1 MNVVFI
7 APPAAGKGTQATL
20 LRDYYNFYHISTG
33 DVLREIAETNTPLGC
48 EIKALIDNGKL
59 VSDELMAK
67 LLKEKIGSLGNVEG
81 IIFDGFP
88 RTLEQAHMLDEILN
102 EVGMK
107 VNKVIYFDIDKDTAM
122 KRALGRVTC
131 KDCGEIYN
139 TYFDTFLKEDEC
151 SKCGGKLEKRMEE
164 NHKPVKIGSYRE
176 NKCPKNYFKFFD
188 SIKIKKKYKI
198 VFDLANGSMC
208 FLNDY
213 LKKRFPDAI
222 MINNEP
228 NGFNINDE
236 CGALYPELA
245 RKIMIDNDYD
255 IAVSFDGD
263 GDRAI
268 IILKNGKILNGDLLL
283 YFFATELKM
292 KNKLKNNT
300 VIYSLIANRGIT
312 NVLEGNN
319 IKVKFVNV
327 GDENISS
334 EIKNGVASLGGEK
347 SGHII
352 FNKKYNYSCGLTTIL
367 KFLSMLNEKAIIN
380 LNCIKEYYEVSKNYK
395 EIRMINKLENKL
407 KAIVT
412 SGNVIVRRSGTENLF
427 RVILMSPNKCE
438 IIDGLNFLENLIIAK
453 N

>member
-1 MNVVFI
+1 MKYFKTDGIRGVFGASDLSI
-7 APPAAGKGTQATL
+7 ELILKVGYSFDIFNEHKVLIGYDTRYSSKIILQALKYALEISGKTVF
-20 LRDYYNFYHISTG
+20 DYGVIST
-33 DVLREIAETNTPLGC
+33 P
-48 EIKALIDNGKL
+48 ALEYLTKKKRTIGIMITASHNDFTYNGLKIIYKGHKL
-59 VSDELMAK
+59 DDS
-67 LLKEKIGSLGNVEG
+67 LKE
-81 IIFDGFP
+81 
-88 RTLEQAHMLDEILN
+88 
-102 EVGMK
+102 
-107 VNKVIYFDIDKDTAM
+107 
-122 KRALGRVTC
+122 
-131 KDCGEIYN
+131 
-139 TYFDTFLKEDEC
+139 
-151 SKCGGKLEKRMEE
+151 KLEKRMEE

-312 NVLEGNN
+312 NVLEENN

-395 EIRMINKLENKL
+395 EIRIINKLENKL

-438 IIDGLNFLENLIIAK
+438 IIDGLNFLENWIIAK

>member
-1 MNVVFI
+1 MKYFKTDGIRGVFGASDLSI
-7 APPAAGKGTQATL
+7 ELILKVGYSFDIFNENKVLIGYDTRYSSKIILQALKYALEISGKTVF
-20 LRDYYNFYHISTG
+20 DYGVIST
-33 DVLREIAETNTPLGC
+33 P
-48 EIKALIDNGKL
+48 ALEYLTKKKRTIGIMITASHNDFTYNGLKIIYKGHKL
-59 VSDELMAK
+59 DDS
-67 LLKEKIGSLGNVEG
+67 LKE
-81 IIFDGFP
+81 
-88 RTLEQAHMLDEILN
+88 
-102 EVGMK
+102 
-107 VNKVIYFDIDKDTAM
+107 
-122 KRALGRVTC
+122 
-131 KDCGEIYN
+131 
-139 TYFDTFLKEDEC
+139 
-151 SKCGGKLEKRMEE
+151 KLEKRMEE

-312 NVLEGNN
+312 NVLEENN

-367 KFLSMLNEKAIIN
+367 KFLSMLNEKVIIN

-438 IIDGLNFLENLIIAK
+438 IIDGLNFLENWIIVK

>member
-1 MNVVFI
+1 MKYFKTDGIRGVFGASDLSI
-7 APPAAGKGTQATL
+7 ELILKVGYSFDIFNENKVLIGYDTRYSSKIILQALKYALEISGKTVF
-20 LRDYYNFYHISTG
+20 DYGVIST
-33 DVLREIAETNTPLGC
+33 P
-48 EIKALIDNGKL
+48 ALEYLTKKKRTIGIMITASHNDFTYNGLKIIYKGHKL
-59 VSDELMAK
+59 DDS
-67 LLKEKIGSLGNVEG
+67 LKE
-81 IIFDGFP
+81 
-88 RTLEQAHMLDEILN
+88 
-102 EVGMK
+102 
-107 VNKVIYFDIDKDTAM
+107 
-122 KRALGRVTC
+122 
-131 KDCGEIYN
+131 
-139 TYFDTFLKEDEC
+139 
-151 SKCGGKLEKRMEE
+151 KLEKRMEE

-312 NVLEGNN
+312 NVLEENN

-427 RVILMSPNKCE
+427 RVILMSPNKYE
-438 IIDGLNFLENLIIAK
+438 IIDGLNFLENWIIAK

>member
-1 MNVVFI
+1 MKYFKTDGIRGVFGASDLSI
-7 APPAAGKGTQATL
+7 ELILKVGYSFDIFNENKVLIGYDTRYSSKIILQALKYALEISGKTVF
-20 LRDYYNFYHISTG
+20 DYGVIST
-33 DVLREIAETNTPLGC
+33 P
-48 EIKALIDNGKL
+48 ALEYLTKKKRTIGIMITASHNDFTYNGLKIIYKGHKL
-59 VSDELMAK
+59 DDS
-67 LLKEKIGSLGNVEG
+67 LKE
-81 IIFDGFP
+81 
-88 RTLEQAHMLDEILN
+88 
-102 EVGMK
+102 
-107 VNKVIYFDIDKDTAM
+107 
-122 KRALGRVTC
+122 
-131 KDCGEIYN
+131 
-139 TYFDTFLKEDEC
+139 
-151 SKCGGKLEKRMEE
+151 KLEKRMEE

-236 CGALYPELA
+236 CGALYPEFA

-312 NVLEGNN
+312 NVLEENN

-438 IIDGLNFLENLIIAK
+438 IIDGLNFLENWIIAK

>member
-1 MNVVFI
+1 MKYFKTDGIRGVFGASDLSI
-7 APPAAGKGTQATL
+7 ELILKVGYSFDIFNENKVLIGYDTRYSSKIILQALKYALEISGKTVF
-20 LRDYYNFYHISTG
+20 DYGVIST
-33 DVLREIAETNTPLGC
+33 P
-48 EIKALIDNGKL
+48 ALEYLTKKKRTIGIMITASHNDFTYNGLKIIYKGHKL
-59 VSDELMAK
+59 DDS
-67 LLKEKIGSLGNVEG
+67 LKE
-81 IIFDGFP
+81 
-88 RTLEQAHMLDEILN
+88 
-102 EVGMK
+102 
-107 VNKVIYFDIDKDTAM
+107 
-122 KRALGRVTC
+122 
-131 KDCGEIYN
+131 
-139 TYFDTFLKEDEC
+139 
-151 SKCGGKLEKRMEE
+151 KLEKRMEE

-312 NVLEGNN
+312 NVLEENN

-438 IIDGLNFLENLIIAK
+438 IIDGLNFLENWIIAK
-453 N
+453 KLVNI

>member
-1 MNVVFI
+1 MKYFKTDGIRGVFGASDLSI
-7 APPAAGKGTQATL
+7 ELILKVGYSFDIFNENKVLIGYDTRYSSKIILQALKYALEISGKTVF
-20 LRDYYNFYHISTG
+20 DYGVIST
-33 DVLREIAETNTPLGC
+33 P
-48 EIKALIDNGKL
+48 ALEYLTKKKRTIGIMITASHNDFTYNGLKIIYKGHKL
-59 VSDELMAK
+59 DDS
-67 LLKEKIGSLGNVEG
+67 LKV
-81 IIFDGFP
+81 
-88 RTLEQAHMLDEILN
+88 
-102 EVGMK
+102 
-107 VNKVIYFDIDKDTAM
+107 
-122 KRALGRVTC
+122 
-131 KDCGEIYN
+131 
-139 TYFDTFLKEDEC
+139 
-151 SKCGGKLEKRMEE
+151 KLEKRMEE

-283 YFFATELKM
+283 YFFATELKK

-312 NVLEGNN
+312 NVLEENN

-412 SGNVIVRRSGTENLF
+412 SGNIIVRRSGTENLF

-438 IIDGLNFLENLIIAK
+438 IIDGLNFLENWIIAK

>member
-1 MNVVFI
+1 MKYFKTDGIRGVFRASDLSI
-7 APPAAGKGTQATL
+7 ELILKVGYSFDIFNENKVLIGYDTRYSSKIILQALKYALEISGKTVF
-20 LRDYYNFYHISTG
+20 DYGVIST
-33 DVLREIAETNTPLGC
+33 P
-48 EIKALIDNGKL
+48 ALEYLTKKKRTIGIMITASHNDFTYNGLKIIYKGHKL
-59 VSDELMAK
+59 DDS
-67 LLKEKIGSLGNVEG
+67 LKE
-81 IIFDGFP
+81 
-88 RTLEQAHMLDEILN
+88 
-102 EVGMK
+102 
-107 VNKVIYFDIDKDTAM
+107 
-122 KRALGRVTC
+122 
-131 KDCGEIYN
+131 
-139 TYFDTFLKEDEC
+139 
-151 SKCGGKLEKRMEE
+151 KLEKRMEE

-283 YFFATELKM
+283 YFFATELKK

-312 NVLEGNN
+312 NVLEENN

-438 IIDGLNFLENLIIAK
+438 IIDGLNFLENWIIAK

>member
-1 MNVVFI
+1 MKYFKTDGIRGVFGASDLSI
-7 APPAAGKGTQATL
+7 ELILKVGYSFDIFNENKVLIGYDTRYSSKIILQALKYALEISGKTVF
-20 LRDYYNFYHISTG
+20 DYGVIST
-33 DVLREIAETNTPLGC
+33 P
-48 EIKALIDNGKL
+48 ALEYLTKKKRTIGIMITASHNDFTYNGLKIIYKGHKL
-59 VSDELMAK
+59 DDS
-67 LLKEKIGSLGNVEG
+67 LKE
-81 IIFDGFP
+81 
-88 RTLEQAHMLDEILN
+88 
-102 EVGMK
+102 
-107 VNKVIYFDIDKDTAM
+107 
-122 KRALGRVTC
+122 
-131 KDCGEIYN
+131 
-139 TYFDTFLKEDEC
+139 
-151 SKCGGKLEKRMEE
+151 KLEKRMEE

-312 NVLEGNN
+312 NVLEENN

-395 EIRMINKLENKL
+395 EIRMINKLENRL

-438 IIDGLNFLENLIIAK
+438 IIDGLNFLENWIIAK

>member
-1 MNVVFI
+1 MKYFKIDGIRGVFGASDLSI
-7 APPAAGKGTQATL
+7 ELILKVGYSFDIFNENKVLIGYDTRYSSKIILQALKYALEISGKTVF
-20 LRDYYNFYHISTG
+20 DYGVIST
-33 DVLREIAETNTPLGC
+33 P
-48 EIKALIDNGKL
+48 ALEYLTKKKRTIGIMITASHNDFTYNGLKIIYKGHKL
-59 VSDELMAK
+59 DDS
-67 LLKEKIGSLGNVEG
+67 LKE
-81 IIFDGFP
+81 
-88 RTLEQAHMLDEILN
+88 
-102 EVGMK
+102 
-107 VNKVIYFDIDKDTAM
+107 
-122 KRALGRVTC
+122 
-131 KDCGEIYN
+131 
-139 TYFDTFLKEDEC
+139 
-151 SKCGGKLEKRMEE
+151 KLEKRMEE

-283 YFFATELKM
+283 YFFATELKK

-312 NVLEGNN
+312 NVLEENN

-438 IIDGLNFLENLIIAK
+438 IIDGLNFLEKWIIAK

>member
-1 MNVVFI
+1 MKYFKTDGIRGVFGASDLSI
-7 APPAAGKGTQATL
+7 ELILKVGYSFDIFNENKVLIGYDTRYSSKIILQTLKYALEISGKTVF
-20 LRDYYNFYHISTG
+20 DYGVIST
-33 DVLREIAETNTPLGC
+33 P
-48 EIKALIDNGKL
+48 ALEYLTKKKRTIGIMITASHNDFTYNGLKIIYKGHKL
-59 VSDELMAK
+59 DDS
-67 LLKEKIGSLGNVEG
+67 LKE
-81 IIFDGFP
+81 
-88 RTLEQAHMLDEILN
+88 
-102 EVGMK
+102 
-107 VNKVIYFDIDKDTAM
+107 
-122 KRALGRVTC
+122 
-131 KDCGEIYN
+131 
-139 TYFDTFLKEDEC
+139 
-151 SKCGGKLEKRMEE
+151 KLEKRMEE

-312 NVLEGNN
+312 NVLEENN

-438 IIDGLNFLENLIIAK
+438 IIDGLNFLENWIIAK

>member
-1 MNVVFI
+1 MKYFKTDGIRGVFGASDLSI
-7 APPAAGKGTQATL
+7 ELILKVGYSFDIFNENKVLIGYDTRYSSKIILQALKYALEISGKTVF
-20 LRDYYNFYHISTG
+20 DYGVIST
-33 DVLREIAETNTPLGC
+33 P
-48 EIKALIDNGKL
+48 ALEYLTKKKRTIGIMITASHNDFTYNGLKIIYKGHKL
-59 VSDELMAK
+59 DDS
-67 LLKEKIGSLGNVEG
+67 LKE
-81 IIFDGFP
+81 
-88 RTLEQAHMLDEILN
+88 
-102 EVGMK
+102 
-107 VNKVIYFDIDKDTAM
+107 
-122 KRALGRVTC
+122 
-131 KDCGEIYN
+131 
-139 TYFDTFLKEDEC
+139 
-151 SKCGGKLEKRMEE
+151 KLEKRMEE

-312 NVLEGNN
+312 NVLEENN

-334 EIKNGVASLGGEK
+334 EIKNGVAFLGGEK

-438 IIDGLNFLENLIIAK
+438 IIDGLNFLENWIIAK

>member
-1 MNVVFI
+1 MKYFKTDGIRGVFGASDLCI
-7 APPAAGKGTQATL
+7 ELILKVGYSFDIFNENKVLIGYDTRYSSKIILQALKYALEISGKTVF
-20 LRDYYNFYHISTG
+20 DYGVIST
-33 DVLREIAETNTPLGC
+33 P
-48 EIKALIDNGKL
+48 ALEYLTKKKRTIGIMITASHNDFTYNGLKIIYKGHKL
-59 VSDELMAK
+59 DDS
-67 LLKEKIGSLGNVEG
+67 LKE
-81 IIFDGFP
+81 
-88 RTLEQAHMLDEILN
+88 
-102 EVGMK
+102 
-107 VNKVIYFDIDKDTAM
+107 
-122 KRALGRVTC
+122 
-131 KDCGEIYN
+131 
-139 TYFDTFLKEDEC
+139 
-151 SKCGGKLEKRMEE
+151 KLEKRMEE

-312 NVLEGNN
+312 NVLEENN

-438 IIDGLNFLENLIIAK
+438 IIDGLNFLENWIIAK

>member
-1 MNVVFI
+1 MKYFKTDGIRGVFGASDLSI
-7 APPAAGKGTQATL
+7 ELILKVGYSFDIFNENKVLIGYDTRYSSKIILQALKYALEISGKTVF
-20 LRDYYNFYHISTG
+20 DYGVIST
-33 DVLREIAETNTPLGC
+33 P
-48 EIKALIDNGKL
+48 ALEYLTKKKRTIGIMITASHNDFTYNGLKIIYKGHKL
-59 VSDELMAK
+59 DDS
-67 LLKEKIGSLGNVEG
+67 LKE
-81 IIFDGFP
+81 
-88 RTLEQAHMLDEILN
+88 
-102 EVGMK
+102 
-107 VNKVIYFDIDKDTAM
+107 
-122 KRALGRVTC
+122 
-131 KDCGEIYN
+131 
-139 TYFDTFLKEDEC
+139 
-151 SKCGGKLEKRMEE
+151 KLEKRMEE

-283 YFFATELKM
+283 YFFATKLKM

-312 NVLEGNN
+312 NVLEENN

-438 IIDGLNFLENLIIAK
+438 IIDGLNFLENWIIAK

>member
-1 MNVVFI
+1 MKYFKTDGIRGVFGASGLSI
-7 APPAAGKGTQATL
+7 ELILKVGYSFDIFNENKVLIGYDTRYSSKIILQALKYALEISGKTVF
-20 LRDYYNFYHISTG
+20 DYGVIST
-33 DVLREIAETNTPLGC
+33 P
-48 EIKALIDNGKL
+48 ALEYLTKKKRTIGIMITASHNDFTYNGLKIIYKGHKL
-59 VSDELMAK
+59 DDS
-67 LLKEKIGSLGNVEG
+67 LKE
-81 IIFDGFP
+81 
-88 RTLEQAHMLDEILN
+88 
-102 EVGMK
+102 
-107 VNKVIYFDIDKDTAM
+107 
-122 KRALGRVTC
+122 
-131 KDCGEIYN
+131 
-139 TYFDTFLKEDEC
+139 
-151 SKCGGKLEKRMEE
+151 KLEKRMEE

-188 SIKIKKKYKI
+188 SIKIKMKYKI

-312 NVLEGNN
+312 NVLEENN

-438 IIDGLNFLENLIIAK
+438 IIDGLNFLENWIIAK

>member
-1 MNVVFI
+1 MKYFKTDGIRGVFGASDLSI
-7 APPAAGKGTQATL
+7 ELILKVGYSFDIFNENKVLIGYDTRYSSKIILQALKYALEISGKTVF
-20 LRDYYNFYHISTG
+20 DYGVIST
-33 DVLREIAETNTPLGC
+33 P
-48 EIKALIDNGKL
+48 ALEYLTKKKRTIGIMITASHNDFTYNGLKIIYKGHKL
-59 VSDELMAK
+59 DDS
-67 LLKEKIGSLGNVEG
+67 LKE
-81 IIFDGFP
+81 
-88 RTLEQAHMLDEILN
+88 
-102 EVGMK
+102 
-107 VNKVIYFDIDKDTAM
+107 
-122 KRALGRVTC
+122 
-131 KDCGEIYN
+131 
-139 TYFDTFLKEDEC
+139 
-151 SKCGGKLEKRMEE
+151 KLEKRMEE

-283 YFFATELKM
+283 YFFATELKK

-312 NVLEGNN
+312 NVLEENN

-334 EIKNGVASLGGEK
+334 EIKNGVVSLGGEK

-438 IIDGLNFLENLIIAK
+438 IIDGLNFLENWIIAK

>member
-1 MNVVFI
+1 MKYFKTDGIRGVFGASDLSI
-7 APPAAGKGTQATL
+7 ELILKVGYSFDIFNENKVLIGYDTRYSSKIILQALKYALVISGKTVF
-20 LRDYYNFYHISTG
+20 DYGVIST
-33 DVLREIAETNTPLGC
+33 P
-48 EIKALIDNGKL
+48 ALEYLTKKKRTIGIMITASHNDFTYNGLKIIYKGHKL
-59 VSDELMAK
+59 DDS
-67 LLKEKIGSLGNVEG
+67 LKE
-81 IIFDGFP
+81 
-88 RTLEQAHMLDEILN
+88 
-102 EVGMK
+102 
-107 VNKVIYFDIDKDTAM
+107 
-122 KRALGRVTC
+122 
-131 KDCGEIYN
+131 
-139 TYFDTFLKEDEC
+139 
-151 SKCGGKLEKRMEE
+151 KLEKRMEE

-245 RKIMIDNDYD
+245 RKMMIDNDYD

-263 GDRAI
+263 GDRPI

-283 YFFATELKM
+283 YFFATELKK

-312 NVLEGNN
+312 NVLEENN

-438 IIDGLNFLENLIIAK
+438 IIDGLNFLENWIIAK

>member
-1 MNVVFI
+1 MKYFKTDGIRGVFGASDLSI
-7 APPAAGKGTQATL
+7 ELILKVGYSFDIFNENKVLIGYDTRYSSKIILQALKYALEISGKTVF
-20 LRDYYNFYHISTG
+20 DYGVIST
-33 DVLREIAETNTPLGC
+33 P
-48 EIKALIDNGKL
+48 ALEYLTKKKRTIGIMITASHNDFTYNGLKIIYKGHKL
-59 VSDELMAK
+59 DDS
-67 LLKEKIGSLGNVEG
+67 LKE
-81 IIFDGFP
+81 
-88 RTLEQAHMLDEILN
+88 
-102 EVGMK
+102 
-107 VNKVIYFDIDKDTAM
+107 
-122 KRALGRVTC
+122 
-131 KDCGEIYN
+131 
-139 TYFDTFLKEDEC
+139 
-151 SKCGGKLEKRMEE
+151 KLEKRMEE

-312 NVLEGNN
+312 NVLEENN

-427 RVILMSPNKCE
+427 RVILMSPNKFE
-438 IIDGLNFLENLIIAK
+438 IIDGLNFLENWIIAK

>member
-1 MNVVFI
+1 MKYFKTDGIRGVFGASDLSI
-7 APPAAGKGTQATL
+7 ELILKVGYSFDIFNENKVLIGYDTRYSSKIILQALKYALEISGKTVF
-20 LRDYYNFYHISTG
+20 DYGVIST
-33 DVLREIAETNTPLGC
+33 P
-48 EIKALIDNGKL
+48 ALEYLTKKKRTIGIMITASHNDFTYNGLKIIYKGHKL
-59 VSDELMAK
+59 DDS
-67 LLKEKIGSLGNVEG
+67 LKE
-81 IIFDGFP
+81 
-88 RTLEQAHMLDEILN
+88 
-102 EVGMK
+102 
-107 VNKVIYFDIDKDTAM
+107 
-122 KRALGRVTC
+122 
-131 KDCGEIYN
+131 
-139 TYFDTFLKEDEC
+139 
-151 SKCGGKLEKRMEE
+151 KLEKRMEE

-176 NKCPKNYFKFFD
+176 IKCPKNYFKFFD

-312 NVLEGNN
+312 NVLEENN

-438 IIDGLNFLENLIIAK
+438 IIDGLNFLENWIIAK

>member
-1 MNVVFI
+1 M
-7 APPAAGKGTQATL
+7 GKF
-20 LRDYYNFYHISTG
+20 NE
-33 DVLREIAETNTPLGC
+33 DVIGEKIIYKGH
-48 EIKALIDNGKL
+48 KL
-59 VSDELMAK
+59 DDS
-67 LLKEKIGSLGNVEG
+67 LKE
-81 IIFDGFP
+81 
-88 RTLEQAHMLDEILN
+88 
-102 EVGMK
+102 
-107 VNKVIYFDIDKDTAM
+107 
-122 KRALGRVTC
+122 
-131 KDCGEIYN
+131 
-139 TYFDTFLKEDEC
+139 
-151 SKCGGKLEKRMEE
+151 KLEKRMEE

-283 YFFATELKM
+283 CFFATELKM

-312 NVLEGNN
+312 NVLEENN

-438 IIDGLNFLENLIIAK
+438 IIDGLNFLENWIIAK

>member
-1 MNVVFI
+1 MKYFKTDGIRGVFGASDLSI
-7 APPAAGKGTQATL
+7 ELILKVGYSFDIFNENKVLIGYDTRYSSKIILQALKYALEISGKTVF
-20 LRDYYNFYHISTG
+20 DYGVIST
-33 DVLREIAETNTPLGC
+33 P
-48 EIKALIDNGKL
+48 ALEYLTKKKRTIGIMITASHNDFTYNGLKIIYKGHKL
-59 VSDELMAK
+59 DDS
-67 LLKEKIGSLGNVEG
+67 LKE
-81 IIFDGFP
+81 
-88 RTLEQAHMLDEILN
+88 
-102 EVGMK
+102 
-107 VNKVIYFDIDKDTAM
+107 
-122 KRALGRVTC
+122 
-131 KDCGEIYN
+131 
-139 TYFDTFLKEDEC
+139 
-151 SKCGGKLEKRMEE
+151 KLEKRMEE

-283 YFFATELKM
+283 YFFATELKK

-312 NVLEGNN
+312 NVLEENN

-334 EIKNGVASLGGEK
+334 KIKNGVASLGGEK

-438 IIDGLNFLENLIIAK
+438 IIDGLNFLEKWIIAK

>member
-1 MNVVFI
+1 MKYFKTDGIRGVFGASDLSI
-7 APPAAGKGTQATL
+7 ELILKVGYSFDIFNENKVLIGYDTRYSSKIILQALKYALEISGKTVF
-20 LRDYYNFYHISTG
+20 DYGVIST
-33 DVLREIAETNTPLGC
+33 P
-48 EIKALIDNGKL
+48 ALEYLTKKKRTIGIMITASHNDFTYNGLKIIYKGHKL
-59 VSDELMAK
+59 DDS
-67 LLKEKIGSLGNVEG
+67 LKE
-81 IIFDGFP
+81 
-88 RTLEQAHMLDEILN
+88 
-102 EVGMK
+102 
-107 VNKVIYFDIDKDTAM
+107 
-122 KRALGRVTC
+122 
-131 KDCGEIYN
+131 
-139 TYFDTFLKEDEC
+139 
-151 SKCGGKLEKRMEE
+151 KLEKRMEE

-312 NVLEGNN
+312 NVLEENN

-412 SGNVIVRRSGTENLF
+412 SGNIIVRRSGTENLF

-438 IIDGLNFLENLIIAK
+438 IIDGLNFLENWIIAK

>member
-1 MNVVFI
+1 MKYFKTDGIRGVFGASDLSI
-7 APPAAGKGTQATL
+7 ELILKVGYSFDIFNENKVLIGYDTRYSSKIILQALKYALEISGKTVF
-20 LRDYYNFYHISTG
+20 DYGVISTPALEYLTKKKRTIGIMITASHNDFTYNGLKIIYKGHKLG
-33 DVLREIAETNTPLGC
+33 D
-48 EIKALIDNGKL
+48 
-59 VSDELMAK
+59 S
-67 LLKEKIGSLGNVEG
+67 LKE
-81 IIFDGFP
+81 
-88 RTLEQAHMLDEILN
+88 
-102 EVGMK
+102 
-107 VNKVIYFDIDKDTAM
+107 
-122 KRALGRVTC
+122 
-131 KDCGEIYN
+131 
-139 TYFDTFLKEDEC
+139 
-151 SKCGGKLEKRMEE
+151 KLEKRMEE

-312 NVLEGNN
+312 NVLEENN

-438 IIDGLNFLENLIIAK
+438 IIDGLNFLENWIIAK

>member
-1 MNVVFI
+1 MKYFKTDGIRGVFGASDLSI
-7 APPAAGKGTQATL
+7 ELILKVGYSFDIFNENKVLIGYDTRYSSKIILQALKYALEISGKTVF
-20 LRDYYNFYHISTG
+20 DYGVIST
-33 DVLREIAETNTPLGC
+33 P
-48 EIKALIDNGKL
+48 ALEYLTKKKRTIGIMITASHNDFTYNGLKIIYKGHKL
-59 VSDELMAK
+59 DDS
-67 LLKEKIGSLGNVEG
+67 LKE
-81 IIFDGFP
+81 
-88 RTLEQAHMLDEILN
+88 
-102 EVGMK
+102 
-107 VNKVIYFDIDKDTAM
+107 
-122 KRALGRVTC
+122 
-131 KDCGEIYN
+131 
-139 TYFDTFLKEDEC
+139 
-151 SKCGGKLEKRMEE
+151 KLEKRMEE

-312 NVLEGNN
+312 NVLEENN

>member
-1 MNVVFI
+1 MKYFKTDGIRGVFGASDLSI
-7 APPAAGKGTQATL
+7 ELILKVGYSFDIFNENKVLIGYDTRYSSKIILQALKYALEISGKTVF
-20 LRDYYNFYHISTG
+20 DYGVIST
-33 DVLREIAETNTPLGC
+33 P
-48 EIKALIDNGKL
+48 ALEYLTKKKRTIGIMITASHNDFIYNGLKIIYKGHKL
-59 VSDELMAK
+59 DDS
-67 LLKEKIGSLGNVEG
+67 LKE
-81 IIFDGFP
+81 
-88 RTLEQAHMLDEILN
+88 
-102 EVGMK
+102 
-107 VNKVIYFDIDKDTAM
+107 
-122 KRALGRVTC
+122 
-131 KDCGEIYN
+131 
-139 TYFDTFLKEDEC
+139 
-151 SKCGGKLEKRMEE
+151 KLEKRMEE

-312 NVLEGNN
+312 NVLEENN

-438 IIDGLNFLENLIIAK
+438 IIDGLNFLENWIIAK

>member
-1 MNVVFI
+1 MKYFKTDGIRGVFGASDLSI
-7 APPAAGKGTQATL
+7 ELILKVGYSFDIFNENKVLIGYDTRYSSKIILQALKYALEISGKTVF
-20 LRDYYNFYHISTG
+20 DYGVIST
-33 DVLREIAETNTPLGC
+33 P
-48 EIKALIDNGKL
+48 ALEYLTKKKRTIGIMITASHNDFTYNGLKIIYKGHKL
-59 VSDELMAK
+59 DDS
-67 LLKEKIGSLGNVEG
+67 LKE
-81 IIFDGFP
+81 
-88 RTLEQAHMLDEILN
+88 
-102 EVGMK
+102 
-107 VNKVIYFDIDKDTAM
+107 
-122 KRALGRVTC
+122 
-131 KDCGEIYN
+131 
-139 TYFDTFLKEDEC
+139 
-151 SKCGGKLEKRMEE
+151 KLEKRMEE

-312 NVLEGNN
+312 NVLEENN

-427 RVILMSPNKCE
+427 RVILMIPNKCE
-438 IIDGLNFLENLIIAK
+438 IIDGLNFLENWIIAK

>member
-1 MNVVFI
+1 MKYFKTDGIRGVFGASDLSI
-7 APPAAGKGTQATL
+7 ELILKVGYSFDIFNENKVLIGYDTRYSSKIILQALKYALEISGKTVF
-20 LRDYYNFYHISTG
+20 DYGVIST
-33 DVLREIAETNTPLGC
+33 P
-48 EIKALIDNGKL
+48 ALEYLTKKKRTIGIMITASHNDFTYNGFKIIYKGHKL
-59 VSDELMAK
+59 DDS
-67 LLKEKIGSLGNVEG
+67 LKE
-81 IIFDGFP
+81 
-88 RTLEQAHMLDEILN
+88 
-102 EVGMK
+102 
-107 VNKVIYFDIDKDTAM
+107 
-122 KRALGRVTC
+122 
-131 KDCGEIYN
+131 
-139 TYFDTFLKEDEC
+139 
-151 SKCGGKLEKRMEE
+151 KLEKRMEE

-312 NVLEGNN
+312 NVLEENN

-438 IIDGLNFLENLIIAK
+438 IIDGLNFLENRIIAK

>member
-1 MNVVFI
+1 MKYFKTDGIRGVFGASDLSI
-7 APPAAGKGTQATL
+7 ELILKVGYSFDIFNENKVLIGYDTRYSSKIILKALKYALEISGKTVF
-20 LRDYYNFYHISTG
+20 DYGVIST
-33 DVLREIAETNTPLGC
+33 P
-48 EIKALIDNGKL
+48 ALEYLTKKKRTIGIMITASHNDFTYNGLKIIYKGHKL
-59 VSDELMAK
+59 DDS
-67 LLKEKIGSLGNVEG
+67 LKE
-81 IIFDGFP
+81 
-88 RTLEQAHMLDEILN
+88 
-102 EVGMK
+102 
-107 VNKVIYFDIDKDTAM
+107 
-122 KRALGRVTC
+122 
-131 KDCGEIYN
+131 
-139 TYFDTFLKEDEC
+139 
-151 SKCGGKLEKRMEE
+151 KLEKRMEE

-312 NVLEGNN
+312 NVLEENN

-438 IIDGLNFLENLIIAK
+438 IIDGLNFLENWIIAK

>member
-1 MNVVFI
+1 MKYFKTDGIRGVFGASDLSI
-7 APPAAGKGTQATL
+7 ELILKVGYSFDIFNENKVLIGYDTRYSSKIILQALKYALEISGKTVF
-20 LRDYYNFYHISTG
+20 DYGVIST
-33 DVLREIAETNTPLGC
+33 P
-48 EIKALIDNGKL
+48 ALEYLTKKKRTIGIMITASHNDFTYNGLKIIYKGHKL
-59 VSDELMAK
+59 DDS
-67 LLKEKIGSLGNVEG
+67 LKE
-81 IIFDGFP
+81 
-88 RTLEQAHMLDEILN
+88 
-102 EVGMK
+102 
-107 VNKVIYFDIDKDTAM
+107 
-122 KRALGRVTC
+122 
-131 KDCGEIYN
+131 
-139 TYFDTFLKEDEC
+139 
-151 SKCGGKLEKRMEE
+151 KLEKRMEE
-164 NHKPVKIGSYRE
+164 NHKPVKIRSYRE

-312 NVLEGNN
+312 NVLEENN

-438 IIDGLNFLENLIIAK
+438 IIDGLNFLENWIIAK

>member
-1 MNVVFI
+1 MKYFKTDGIRGVFGASDLSI
-7 APPAAGKGTQATL
+7 EFILKVGYSFDIFNENKVLIGYDTRYSSKIILQALKYALEISGKTVF
-20 LRDYYNFYHISTG
+20 DYGVIST
-33 DVLREIAETNTPLGC
+33 P
-48 EIKALIDNGKL
+48 ALEYLTKKKRTIGIMITASHNDFTYNGLKIIYKGHKL
-59 VSDELMAK
+59 DDS
-67 LLKEKIGSLGNVEG
+67 LKE
-81 IIFDGFP
+81 
-88 RTLEQAHMLDEILN
+88 
-102 EVGMK
+102 
-107 VNKVIYFDIDKDTAM
+107 
-122 KRALGRVTC
+122 
-131 KDCGEIYN
+131 
-139 TYFDTFLKEDEC
+139 
-151 SKCGGKLEKRMEE
+151 KLEKRMEE

-312 NVLEGNN
+312 NVLEENN

-438 IIDGLNFLENLIIAK
+438 IIDGLNFLENWIIAK

>member
-1 MNVVFI
+1 MKYFKTDGIRGVFGASDLSI
-7 APPAAGKGTQATL
+7 ELILKVGYSFDIFNENKVLIGYDTRYSSKIILQALKYALEISGKTVF
-20 LRDYYNFYHISTG
+20 DYGVIST
-33 DVLREIAETNTPLGC
+33 P
-48 EIKALIDNGKL
+48 ALEYLTKKKRTIGIMITASHNDFTYNGLKIIYKGHKL
-59 VSDELMAK
+59 DDS
-67 LLKEKIGSLGNVEG
+67 LKE
-81 IIFDGFP
+81 
-88 RTLEQAHMLDEILN
+88 
-102 EVGMK
+102 
-107 VNKVIYFDIDKDTAM
+107 
-122 KRALGRVTC
+122 
-131 KDCGEIYN
+131 
-139 TYFDTFLKEDEC
+139 
-151 SKCGGKLEKRMEE
+151 KLEKRMEE

-283 YFFATELKM
+283 YFFATELKK

-312 NVLEGNN
+312 NVLEENN

-395 EIRMINKLENKL
+395 EIRMINKIENKL

-438 IIDGLNFLENLIIAK
+438 IIDGLNFLEKWIIAK

>member
-1 MNVVFI
+1 MKYFKTDGIRGVFGASDLSI
-7 APPAAGKGTQATL
+7 ELILKVGYSFDIFNENKVLIGYDTRYSSKIILQALKYALEISGKTVF
-20 LRDYYNFYHISTG
+20 DYGVIST
-33 DVLREIAETNTPLGC
+33 P
-48 EIKALIDNGKL
+48 ALEYLTKKKRTIGIMITASHNDFTYNGLKIIYKGHKL
-59 VSDELMAK
+59 DDS
-67 LLKEKIGSLGNVEG
+67 LKE
-81 IIFDGFP
+81 
-88 RTLEQAHMLDEILN
+88 
-102 EVGMK
+102 
-107 VNKVIYFDIDKDTAM
+107 
-122 KRALGRVTC
+122 
-131 KDCGEIYN
+131 
-139 TYFDTFLKEDEC
+139 
-151 SKCGGKLEKRMEE
+151 KLEKRMEE

-283 YFFATELKM
+283 YFFATELKK

-312 NVLEGNN
+312 NVLEENN

-395 EIRMINKLENKL
+395 EIRMINKLKNKL

-438 IIDGLNFLENLIIAK
+438 IIDGLNFLEKWIIAK

>member
-1 MNVVFI
+1 MKYFKTDGIRGVFGASDLSI
-7 APPAAGKGTQATL
+7 ELILKVGYSFDIFNENKVLIGYDTRYSSKIILQALKYALEISGKTVF
-20 LRDYYNFYHISTG
+20 DYGVIST
-33 DVLREIAETNTPLGC
+33 P
-48 EIKALIDNGKL
+48 ALEYLTKKKRTIGIMITASHNDFTYNGLKIIYKGHKL
-59 VSDELMAK
+59 DDS
-67 LLKEKIGSLGNVEG
+67 LKE
-81 IIFDGFP
+81 
-88 RTLEQAHMLDEILN
+88 
-102 EVGMK
+102 
-107 VNKVIYFDIDKDTAM
+107 
-122 KRALGRVTC
+122 
-131 KDCGEIYN
+131 
-139 TYFDTFLKEDEC
+139 
-151 SKCGGKLEKRMEE
+151 KLEKRMEE

-263 GDRAI
+263 GDRTI

-438 IIDGLNFLENLIIAK
+438 IIDGLNFLENWIIAK

>member
-1 MNVVFI
+1 MKYFKTDGIRGVFGASDLSI
-7 APPAAGKGTQATL
+7 ELILKVGYSFDIFNENKVLIGYDTRYSSKIILQALKYALEISGKTVF
-20 LRDYYNFYHISTG
+20 DYGVIST
-33 DVLREIAETNTPLGC
+33 P
-48 EIKALIDNGKL
+48 ALEYLTKKKRTIGIMITASHNDFTYNGLKIIYKGHKL
-59 VSDELMAK
+59 DDS
-67 LLKEKIGSLGNVEG
+67 LKE
-81 IIFDGFP
+81 
-88 RTLEQAHMLDEILN
+88 
-102 EVGMK
+102 
-107 VNKVIYFDIDKDTAM
+107 
-122 KRALGRVTC
+122 
-131 KDCGEIYN
+131 
-139 TYFDTFLKEDEC
+139 
-151 SKCGGKLEKRMEE
+151 KLEKRMEE
-164 NHKPVKIGSYRE
+164 NHKPVKIASYRE

-312 NVLEGNN
+312 NVLEENN

-438 IIDGLNFLENLIIAK
+438 IIDGLNFLENWIIAK

>member
-1 MNVVFI
+1 MKYFKTDGIRGVFGASDLSI
-7 APPAAGKGTQATL
+7 ELILKVGYSFDIFNENKVLIGYDTRYSSKIILQALKYALEISGKTVF
-20 LRDYYNFYHISTG
+20 DYGVIST
-33 DVLREIAETNTPLGC
+33 P
-48 EIKALIDNGKL
+48 ALEYLTKKKRTIGIMITASHNDFTYNGLKIIYKGHKL
-59 VSDELMAK
+59 DDS
-67 LLKEKIGSLGNVEG
+67 LKE
-81 IIFDGFP
+81 
-88 RTLEQAHMLDEILN
+88 
-102 EVGMK
+102 
-107 VNKVIYFDIDKDTAM
+107 
-122 KRALGRVTC
+122 
-131 KDCGEIYN
+131 
-139 TYFDTFLKEDEC
+139 
-151 SKCGGKLEKRMEE
+151 KLEKRMEE

-312 NVLEGNN
+312 NVLEENN

-438 IIDGLNFLENLIIAK
+438 IIDGLNFLENCIIAK

>member
-1 MNVVFI
+1 MKYFKTDGIRGVFGASDLSI
-7 APPAAGKGTQATL
+7 ELILKVGYSFDIFNENKVLIGYDTRYSSKIILQALKYALEISGKTVF
-20 LRDYYNFYHISTG
+20 DYGVIST
-33 DVLREIAETNTPLGC
+33 P
-48 EIKALIDNGKL
+48 ALEYLTKKKRTVGIMITASHNDFTYNGLKIIYKGHKL
-59 VSDELMAK
+59 DDY
-67 LLKEKIGSLGNVEG
+67 LKE
-81 IIFDGFP
+81 
-88 RTLEQAHMLDEILN
+88 
-102 EVGMK
+102 
-107 VNKVIYFDIDKDTAM
+107 
-122 KRALGRVTC
+122 
-131 KDCGEIYN
+131 
-139 TYFDTFLKEDEC
+139 
-151 SKCGGKLEKRMEE
+151 KLEKRMEE

-208 FLNDY
+208 FLEFY

-283 YFFATELKM
+283 YFFATELKK

-312 NVLEGNN
+312 NVLEENN
-319 IKVKFVNV
+319 IKVNFVNV

-367 KFLSMLNEKAIIN
+367 KFLSMLNEHAIIN

-427 RVILMSPNKCE
+427 RVILMSPNKGE
-438 IIDGLNFLENLIIAK
+438 IIDGLNFLENWILAK

>member
-1 MNVVFI
+1 MKYFKTDGIRGVFGASDLSI
-7 APPAAGKGTQATL
+7 ELILKVGYSFDIFNENKVLIGYDTRYSSKIILQALKYALEISGKTVF
-20 LRDYYNFYHISTG
+20 DYGVIST
-33 DVLREIAETNTPLGC
+33 P
-48 EIKALIDNGKL
+48 ALEYLTKKKRTIGIMITASHNDFTYNGLKIIYKGHKL
-59 VSDELMAK
+59 DDS
-67 LLKEKIGSLGNVEG
+67 LKE
-81 IIFDGFP
+81 
-88 RTLEQAHMLDEILN
+88 
-102 EVGMK
+102 
-107 VNKVIYFDIDKDTAM
+107 
-122 KRALGRVTC
+122 
-131 KDCGEIYN
+131 
-139 TYFDTFLKEDEC
+139 
-151 SKCGGKLEKRMEE
+151 KLEKRMEE

-312 NVLEGNN
+312 NVLEENN

-407 KAIVT
+407 KAIFTSCNVFVRGSVT
-412 SGNVIVRRSGTENLF
+412 EYLF
-427 RVILMSPNKCE
+427 RVILMSPNKCV
-438 IIDGLNFLENLIIAK
+438 IIDGLNFLENWIIAK

>member
-1 MNVVFI
+1 MKYFKTDGIRGVFGASDLSI
-7 APPAAGKGTQATL
+7 ELILKVGYSFDIFNENKVLIGYDTRYSSKIILQALKYALEISGKTVF
-20 LRDYYNFYHISTG
+20 DYGVIST
-33 DVLREIAETNTPLGC
+33 P
-48 EIKALIDNGKL
+48 ALEYLTKKKRTIGIMITASHNDFTYNGLKIIYKGHKL
-59 VSDELMAK
+59 DDS
-67 LLKEKIGSLGNVEG
+67 LKE
-81 IIFDGFP
+81 
-88 RTLEQAHMLDEILN
+88 
-102 EVGMK
+102 
-107 VNKVIYFDIDKDTAM
+107 
-122 KRALGRVTC
+122 
-131 KDCGEIYN
+131 
-139 TYFDTFLKEDEC
+139 
-151 SKCGGKLEKRMEE
+151 KLEKRMEE

-176 NKCPKNYFKFFD
+176 NKCSKNYFKFFD

-312 NVLEGNN
+312 NVLEENN

-438 IIDGLNFLENLIIAK
+438 IIDGLNFLENWIIAK

>member
-1 MNVVFI
+1 MKYFKTDGIRGVFGASDLSI
-7 APPAAGKGTQATL
+7 ELILKVGYSFDIFNENKVLIGYDTRYSSKIILQALKYALEISGKTVF
-20 LRDYYNFYHISTG
+20 DYGVIST
-33 DVLREIAETNTPLGC
+33 P
-48 EIKALIDNGKL
+48 ALEYLTKKKRTIGIMITASHNDFTYNGLKIIYKGHKL
-59 VSDELMAK
+59 DDS
-67 LLKEKIGSLGNVEG
+67 LKE
-81 IIFDGFP
+81 
-88 RTLEQAHMLDEILN
+88 
-102 EVGMK
+102 
-107 VNKVIYFDIDKDTAM
+107 
-122 KRALGRVTC
+122 
-131 KDCGEIYN
+131 
-139 TYFDTFLKEDEC
+139 
-151 SKCGGKLEKRMEE
+151 KLEKRMEE

-245 RKIMIDNDYD
+245 RKIMIDD

-312 NVLEGNN
+312 NVLEENN

-438 IIDGLNFLENLIIAK
+438 IIDGLNFLENWIIAK

>member
-1 MNVVFI
+1 MKYFKTDGIRGVFGASDLSI
-7 APPAAGKGTQATL
+7 ELILKVGYSFDIFNENKVLIGYDTRYSSKIILQALKYALEISGKTVF
-20 LRDYYNFYHISTG
+20 DYGVIST
-33 DVLREIAETNTPLGC
+33 P
-48 EIKALIDNGKL
+48 ALEYLTKKKRTVGIMITASHNDFTYNGLKIIYKGHKL
-59 VSDELMAK
+59 DDS
-67 LLKEKIGSLGNVEG
+67 LKE
-81 IIFDGFP
+81 
-88 RTLEQAHMLDEILN
+88 
-102 EVGMK
+102 
-107 VNKVIYFDIDKDTAM
+107 
-122 KRALGRVTC
+122 
-131 KDCGEIYN
+131 
-139 TYFDTFLKEDEC
+139 
-151 SKCGGKLEKRMEE
+151 KLEKRMEE

-208 FLNDY
+208 FLEFY

-283 YFFATELKM
+283 YFFATELKK

-312 NVLEGNN
+312 NVLEENN

-367 KFLSMLNEKAIIN
+367 KFLSMLNEHAIIN

-427 RVILMSPNKCE
+427 RVILMSPNKGE
-438 IIDGLNFLENLIIAK
+438 IIDGLNFLENWILAK